1 MYELIKRNTPLIA
14 DKFTLQICQSN
25 NGNSFYEISSHEGKI
40 LIKANDKISL
50 AMGYYEYLKK
60 YCKVN
65 LSHCGN
71 TEINVDSA
79 PLPESTTLHSFS
91 QQKRA
96 YLNYCTLGYSMRSW
110 KWDSWEKELDFMA
123 MNGINMPLSVVGTEA
138 VMFYTLCDF
147 GLSEDEALSFIA
159 GPSYYPWQMMTN
171 LDSFMPIMDK
181 KYIDSR
187 LELGRKILSRQLE
200 LGMTPIQQGFAGHI
214 PQKLAEKLGSK
225 NVLHLPTWCGFP
237 GTCQLDPLDEN
248 FTKFGTALLEKQKKL
263 LGAHHYYACDP
274 FHENEPPVDGDE
286 YLRDVG
292 ATISKMYTDFDTES
306 IWVMQGWSLREQIVK
321 AVSKN
326 RLLILDLDGSK
337 SELHKGFWGYSF
349 LCGTLH
355 NFGDRNS
362 LHGSIKLLGDNQ
374 YAIKKKKYPSEIGT
388 GIFME
393 GFYQNP
399 LYYDLAFDVITKDDA
414 VDIDTWLC
422 DYAQRRYGSDEKC
435 LKDAVFALY
444 NSCYCEKCIGR
455 ETSSIICARPST
467 THHHTAPND
476 HVELR
481 YDNQVLFSALTSLLK
496 AEKAEKDGYFF
507 DICDI
512 LRQVLSNKAKEVYF
526 AIIDCFSKN
535 DKYGFEK
542 NTKLFCDILLCCDDI
557 LATRPEL
564 TLDEHIRQAM
574 DNACCDEHKEGFRKN
589 EITLLTIWGPF
600 ENNELFDYAW
610 KEWAGL
616 IRYYYLPRW
625 EMFFEELRKC
635 FGEDIAHIS
644 TTPFNHNER
653 NDYETTD
660 FQKKMRDFEF
670 SFIESYTPKESSKLS
685 TLSAVKKAVAIFGDI
700 I

>member
-1 MYELIKRNTPLIA
+1 MQQLVKRNTPLIA
-14 DKFTLQICQSN
+14 NKF
-25 NGNSFYEISSHEGKI
+25 SFIIEAKDGKNYYEISSDGRKI

-50 AMGYYEYLKK
+50 AMGYYAYLKE
-60 YCKVN
+60 YCGVN
-65 LSHCGN
+65 ISHCGN
-71 TEINVDSA
+71 ETATVTDA
-79 PLPESTTLHSFS
+79 PLPEKPIYHSFS
-91 QQKRA
+91 QKKRA

-110 KWDSWEKELDFMA
+110 KWEQWEREIDFMA

-147 GLSEDEALSFIA
+147 GLSEEEALGFIA

-181 KYIDSR
+181 KYIDAR
-187 LELGRKILSRQLE
+187 LELGKKIISRQTE

-214 PQKLAEKLGSK
+214 PLALAEKLGSK
-225 NVLHLPTWCGFP
+225 KVLHLPTWCGFP

-248 FTKFGTALLEKQKKL
+248 FTKFGRALLEKQKEL
-263 LGAHHYYACDP
+263 LGSYHYYACDP
-274 FHENEPPVDGDE
+274 FHENEPPVEGDA
-286 YLRDVG
+286 YLHDVG
-292 ATISKMYTDFDTES
+292 TTISKMYTDFDSES
-306 IWVMQGWSLREQIVK
+306 TWVMQGWSLREQIVK
-321 AVSKN
+321 AVSKE

-337 SELHKGFWGYSF
+337 SELHEGFWGYSF

-362 LHGSIKLLGDNQ
+362 LHGSIKLLADNQ
-374 YAIKKKKYPSEIGT
+374 YAIKKEKYPSEIGT

-399 LYYDLAFDVITKDDA
+399 LYYDLAFDVITRDEPINLDL
-414 VDIDTWLC
+414 WLR
-422 DYAQRRYGSDEKC
+422 DYAKRRYGSDEQC
-435 LKDAVFALY
+435 VIDAVLALY
-444 NSCYCEKCIGR
+444 KSCYCEKCIGR

-467 THHHTAPND
+467 THYHTAPND
-476 HVELR
+476 KVELR
-481 YDNQVLFSALTSLLK
+481 YDNKVLFSALTSLLK
-496 AEKAEKDGYFF
+496 AEKANKDGYFF

-512 LRQVLSNKAKEVYF
+512 ARQVLSNKAKEVYF
-526 AIIDCFSKN
+526 AVMDSFRKN
-535 DKYGFEK
+535 DKDSFEK
-542 NTKLFCDILLCCDDI
+542 NAKLFCDILLVCDDI
-557 LATRPEL
+557 LSTRREL
-564 TLDEHIRQAM
+564 TLDEHIIAAIN
-574 DNACCDEHKEGFRKN
+574 NACCDEHKEVFRKN

-625 EMFFEELRKC
+625 EMFFSELRSC
-635 FGEDIAHIS
+635 FGEEIAHIS

-653 NDYETTD
+653 NDYETTA

-670 SFIESYTPKESSKLS
+670 RFIETYEIKEQTTKS
-685 TLSAVKKAVAIFGDI
+685 TLFEVKRAVSLLEGI